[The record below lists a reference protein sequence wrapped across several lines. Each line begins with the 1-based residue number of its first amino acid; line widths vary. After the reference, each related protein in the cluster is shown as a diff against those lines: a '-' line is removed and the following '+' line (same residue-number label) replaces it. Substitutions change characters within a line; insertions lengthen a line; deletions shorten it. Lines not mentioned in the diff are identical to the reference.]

1 MARFEWTEEAQQA
14 FEALKKA
21 LVEATSLAFPLPQE
35 PCILDTDASGVAVG
49 AVLSQK
55 VDRLER
61 PIAFFSRVMN
71 STQRNYCTTR
81 PELLAII
88 CALQHFRHYL
98 LGNKVVLRTDHHSLK
113 WLRTF
118 KQPEGILA
126 RWVETLAEFD
136 FTIEHRPGRLHSN
149 VDGVSRP
156 FCKQCLDKV
165 TKVRWVDELDRA
177 DEFTEPLGVR
187 WMVVTTPEI
196 SADQVREFQAE
207 DPDLGPVIDWM
218 TDGQTPS
225 ADALRQHSLE
235 TRNLWGQCPAVHL
248 SDGMLIRKLFDTDVV
263 QMVVPHRL
271 RKPLLE
277 QSHSGPLAAHLGA
290 QRTFLQLKSAY
301 YWPDMKGDI
310 IRWCKECE
318 VCAQSKGPPTRR
330 QGRLQKVLT
339 GAPLDIVAVDVLSGL
354 PATPDGKKYILVL
367 TDYFTKWAC
376 AFALPDA
383 EASTCMRAMCDG
395 FFADFGLPRQLHS
408 DLGKNFESKLF
419 YELCL
424 LAGENKSHTTAFHP
438 QSDGQ
443 TERMN
448 RTLPNAKDHR
458 RR

>member
-1 MARFEWTEEAQQA
+1 MRIVLDRLRNVGLKAKPSKCEVFKTEIKFLGHMVSADGINPLPDKLEAIRDWPVPHCLRDVRAFFSLASYYRRFVKGFATIAEPLTRLTRKMARFEWTDGAQQA

-21 LVEATSLAFPLPQE
+21 LVEATSLAFPLPQK
-35 PCILDTDASGVAVG
+35 PCILDTDTLDVAVG

-55 VDRLER
+55 IDGVER

-71 STQRNYCTTR
+71 SIQRNYCTTR
-81 PELLAII
+81 RELLAVI
-88 CALQHFRHYL
+88 CALQHFRDYL
-98 LGNKVVLRTDHHSLK
+98 LGNKVVLRTDHQSLK
-113 WLRTF
+113 WLQTF
-118 KQPEGILA
+118 KRPEGILA

-177 DEFTEPLGVR
+177 NELTKPLGVR
-187 WMVVTTPEI
+187 WVVVTPEL
-196 SADQVREFQAE
+196 SVDQVREFQAE

-218 TDGQTPS
+218 TDGRIPS

-248 SDGMLIRKLFDTDVV
+248 SDVMIVRKLFDTNVV

-271 RKPLLE
+271 CKPLFD

-301 YWPDMKGDI
+301 YWPGMKGDV

-318 VCAQSKGPPTRR
+318 VCAQSRGPPTRR
-330 QGRLQKVLT
+330 QGRL
-339 GAPLDIVAVDVLSGL
+339 
-354 PATPDGKKYILVL
+354 
-367 TDYFTKWAC
+367 
-376 AFALPDA
+376 
-383 EASTCMRAMCDG
+383 
-395 FFADFGLPRQLHS
+395 
-408 DLGKNFESKLF
+408 
-419 YELCL
+419 
-424 LAGENKSHTTAFHP
+424 
-438 QSDGQ
+438 
-443 TERMN
+443 
-448 RTLPNAKDHR
+448 
-458 RR
+458 